1 MAAAVEEP
9 VENVRAKLAALKTR
23 RDELETEL
31 LNLYSQLRKHNVT
44 MTEPLVDGEGYP
56 RSDIDVYTIRHIRHE
71 IICKQNDCQALT
83 EEMRLGLYALH
94 LEEKKNINA
103 VDPSLKP
110 FAWVDQIDENS
121 PAQKADLRVG
131 DHIVKF
137 GNLSE
142 KNFTDLNSLKL
153 FVDSNL
159 RKPISVYVLRNEGL
173 CPLVLIP
180 DEWSGNGYLG
190 CRIKLLNTP
199 ESMVSTAQ

>member
-1 MAAAVEEP
+1 MAAAVEDPAESAR
-9 VENVRAKLAALKTR
+9 NKLAALKAK

-31 LNLYSQLRKHNVT
+31 MNLYSQLRKHNVN

-56 RSDIDVYTIRHIRHE
+56 RSDIDVYTIRHLRHE

-94 LEEKKNINA
+94 LEERKNIKA
-103 VDPSLKP
+103 IDPSLKP
-110 FAWVDQIDENS
+110 FAWVDQVDENS

-142 KNFTDLNSLKL
+142 KNFADLNTLKQ
-153 FVDSNL
+153 FVDTNL
-159 RKPISVYVLRNEGL
+159 RKSIPVYVYRNERL

-190 CRIKLLNTP
+190 CRIKLLNNP
-199 ESMVSTAQ
+199 DSSVSVAQ